1 MADLSKG
8 WSKQGGQ
15 VKVVKPPLPSP
26 DKRWKI
32 IDAKMRKMGYQP
44 HALIETLHAVQ
55 ESFGYLDEVAL
66 RWVAKSLRV
75 PPSKVYGVSTFY
87 NFFTLKPQGAHTCVV
102 CLGTACYVKSASKI
116 LEAIEVFTKIKPGE
130 TTPDRQLSLL
140 TVRCIGACGIAPAVV
155 YDGNVSGRVTPEQA
169 TEKLKGYFSHAS

>member
-1 MADLSKG
+1 MHIKA
-8 WSKQGGQ
+8 
-15 VKVVKPPLPSP
+15 VKPPLPSQ

-32 IDAKMRKMGYQP
+32 IDAKMRKLGYQS

-55 ESFGYLDEVAL
+55 ESFGFLEEDAL

-75 PPSKVYGVSTFY
+75 PPSKVYGVATFY

-102 CLGTACYVKSASKI
+102 CLGTACYVKASGHI
-116 LEAIEVFTKIKPGE
+116 LEAIEKFAQIKPGE
-130 TTPDRQLSLL
+130 TTPDNQLSLL

-155 YDGNVSGRVTPEQA
+155 FDGNVSGRLTSENA
-169 TEKLKGYFSHAS
+169 IEKLKGYIHAS

>member
-1 MADLSKG
+1 MKI
-8 WSKQGGQ
+8 
-15 VKVVKPPLPSP
+15 VNPPLPSQ

-32 IDAKMRKMGYQP
+32 INAKMRKLGYQS

-55 ESFGYLDEVAL
+55 ESFGYLEEDAL

-75 PPSKVYGVSTFY
+75 PPSKVYGVATFY

-102 CLGTACYVKSASKI
+102 CLGTACYVKSAARI
-116 LEAIEVFTKIKPGE
+116 LEAIEDFAKIKPGE
-130 TTPDRQLSLL
+130 TTPDKQLSLL

-155 YDGNVSGRVTPEQA
+155 YDGNVAGRMTPEHA
-169 TEKLKGYFSHAS
+169 IEKLKGNLTHAS